1 MNILR
6 YPMHLIAI
14 VAGMAA
20 VAVVLWQV
28 DPSGRHFAA
37 YVGGMIAL
45 AAAIDLARR
54 PGVEPK
60 DDPAAPHNQQR
71 TR

>member
-1 MNILR
+1 MSALR
-6 YPMHLIAI
+6 YPLHLISI
-14 VAGMAA
+14 VAGMGA

-37 YVGGMIAL
+37 YIGGFVAL
-45 AAAIDLARR
+45 SAAVDLARR
-54 PGVEPK
+54 LGLEPK
-60 DDPAAPHNQQR
+60 DDPAAPQSQQR

>member
-1 MNILR
+1 MSVLR

-14 VAGMAA
+14 VSGMAA

-37 YVGGMIAL
+37 YIGGFVAL
-45 AAAIDLARR
+45 SAAVDLARR
-54 PGVEPK
+54 LGLEPK
-60 DDPAAPHNQQR
+60 DDPAAPHNQKR

>member
-1 MNILR
+1 
-6 YPMHLIAI
+6 MHLTAI

-37 YVGGMIAL
+37 YVGGIVAL
-45 AAAIDLARR
+45 AAVIDLARR
-54 PGVEPK
+54 LGLEPK
-60 DDPAAPHNQQR
+60 GDPAAPNNQQG

>member
-1 MNILR
+1 VNVLR
-6 YPMHLIAI
+6 YPLHLIAI

-37 YVGGMIAL
+37 YVGGIVAL

-54 PGVEPK
+54 LGLEPK
-60 DDPAAPHNQQR
+60 DDPAAPNNQQG